1 MSEELSITNVDD
13 QGNITYGTNS
23 IIQNTAAPK
32 VQTWGFDSIALI
44 QNTGEGIISGL
55 LPGGETGYLTSRTLV
70 RTVDLLAEGE
80 IEGLVS
86 GEYVP
91 VIDDNDPDLAGQLG
105 WKTRPEFVPHANDKS
120 PEKFLRSIYL
130 NDTPIVSAAGY
141 YNFQNVEVAFS
152 NGTPSG
158 IRDGNPFLNV
168 GESNEIQKTR
178 VINSEH
184 IANYPNEHN
193 TSIYF

>member
-80 IEGLVS
+80 LEGLVS

-141 YNFQNVEVAFS
+141 YNFQNVEADRDAFIM
-152 NGTPSG
+152 PCAK
-158 IRDGNPFLNV
+158 NPNKKVPLFL
-168 GESNEIQKTR
+168 Q
-178 VINSEH
+178 
-184 IANYPNEHN
+184 
-193 TSIYF
+193 YFFSSSRNFVCAYSR